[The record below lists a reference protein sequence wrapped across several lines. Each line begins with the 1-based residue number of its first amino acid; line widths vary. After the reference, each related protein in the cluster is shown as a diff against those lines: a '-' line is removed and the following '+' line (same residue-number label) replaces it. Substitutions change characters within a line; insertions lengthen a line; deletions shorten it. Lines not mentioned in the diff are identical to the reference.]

1 MYKLYFIIV
10 LLILSPIRKK
20 NDLNTQI
27 IFIYINEIKKYHI
40 PLNSWIVLPLISNA
54 TELTS

>member
-20 NDLNTQI
+20 NDLDAQI
-27 IFIYINEIKKYHI
+27 IFIYISEINKYHI
-40 PLNSWIVLPLISNA
+40 PLNSRIVLPLISNA